1 MMERCPICGCESSDK
16 LFPQYRGKCIT
27 SQMFFVKDIE
37 LDNRCCTRCG
47 FIFNMKGIRGKEE
60 EVYNEQTW
68 KPKPQIV
75 SFGKNV
81 KTTHER
87 SLDIFRSMVDLP
99 SQGKLLDFGA
109 GTGAFLKYF
118 SQAFPGWELT
128 AIEPGGGYAQL
139 SENPKI
145 VQAFN
150 SPYYELN
157 LSDEFD
163 AVVVMSVLEHVA
175 DPLGALRWIH
185 RRLKPGG
192 VLLMQ
197 HPNFALLPGDLFCA
211 DHINKMTVP
220 YTRELCESVGFNLLA
235 EDTELLPFYFALS
248 KGQAREDAL
257 PNCYAQNSAIAAKC
271 EHIAQRTLAAVE
283 AAVKGA
289 TGKKKSAAIFGTSPI
304 GSMAH
309 LVLGCKQSVACFVD
323 ENKNVWGRE
332 IDDLPVIGPEKMAE
346 MGVSDLA
353 LAVSPLYWEMIEEKM
368 RRFGVD
374 VHVPEM

>member
-1 MMERCPICGCESSDK
+1 MLARCPICGSKSSDK

-27 SQMFFVKDIE
+27 SQMFFVDDIE
-37 LDNRCCTRCG
+37 LDNRCCTSCG

-60 EVYNEQTW
+60 EVYNQQTW

-75 SFGKNV
+75 SFAKNV

-118 SQAFPGWELT
+118 SQAFPDWEVT

-139 SENPKI
+139 SENPRI

-150 SPYYELN
+150 APYYQLDLN
-157 LSDEFD
+157 IEFD

-185 RRLKPGG
+185 RHLKPGG
-192 VLLMQ
+192 WLLMQ
-197 HPNFALLPGDLFCA
+197 HPNFAFLPGDLFCA

-220 YTRELCESVGFNLLA
+220 YTRELCECVGFNFLA
-235 EDTELLPFYFALS
+235 EDTELLPFYFAFS
-248 KGQAREDAL
+248 KDKARGGTL
-257 PNCYAQNSAIAAKC
+257 PDCYARNVAIAAEC
-271 EHIAQRTLAAVE
+271 EHIAQKTLAAVD
-283 AAVKGA
+283 AAVQSA
-289 TGKKKSAAIFGTSPI
+289 VSKKKSAAIFGTSPI

-309 LVLGCKQSVACFVD
+309 LVLGCKQSIACFVD

-332 IDDLPVIGPEKMAE
+332 IDGLPVVGPGKMLE

-353 LAVSPLYWEMIEEKM
+353 LAVSPLYWEMIREKM
-368 RRFGVD
+368 HSFEVE
-374 VHVPEM
+374 VHVPKL